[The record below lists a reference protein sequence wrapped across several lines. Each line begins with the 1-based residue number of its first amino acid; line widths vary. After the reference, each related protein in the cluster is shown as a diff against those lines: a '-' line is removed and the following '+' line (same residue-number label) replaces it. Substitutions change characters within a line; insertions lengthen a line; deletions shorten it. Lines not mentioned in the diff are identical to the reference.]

1 MLPRQWA
8 RLKAEYDCPL
18 RRGAWYGVL
27 SASRNEAVLDV
38 NERPLPVPLRVLE
51 VVSDSPRRWSVVER
65 PKGSLRI
72 PSGMSDTYAVCPNC
86 RERVPLGGTPPVMR
100 CRRCNGVFEV
110 DWDQPYRLKKQE

>member
-1 MLPRQWA
+1 MLPRQCA

-38 NERPLPVPLRVLE
+38 NERPVPVPLRVLE